1 MQEIFAG
8 AVASDSKR
16 PQTVF
21 YEGLYDSIAENLE
34 MCAGLQHSQHSKQV
48 LAQREMQEIRYLQAQ
63 AQKQQD
69 QPNNINDV
77 PYHRF
82 YQASASI
89 NNNDKQ
95 SQSDALAA
103 LELNEFLV
111 VPQ

>member
-34 MCAGLQHSQHSKQV
+34 MCAGLQQHSQHSKQV
-48 LAQREMQEIRYLQAQ
+48 LAQREIQEIRYLQAQ

-69 QPNNINDV
+69 QPNNIDDV

-82 YQASASI
+82 YRSASI
-89 NNNDKQ
+89 NNNDNDKQ
-95 SQSDALAA
+95 R
-103 LELNEFLV
+103 
-111 VPQ
+111 